1 MCKHRGSCN
10 TEVVIMVKI
19 NTGECLCNGECILE
33 DVNVGAIVFN
43 WRSCNTKVGVLVE
56 VNVCI
61 MENLDLKTLIKGDG
75 HLRSTS
81 YSCFSLFRG

>member
-1 MCKHRGSCN
+1 MY
-10 TEVVIMVKI
+10 I
-19 NTGECLCNGECILE
+19 E
-33 DVNVGAIVFN
+33 DINVGAIVFN

-81 YSCFSLFRG
+81 DSCLSLFRG